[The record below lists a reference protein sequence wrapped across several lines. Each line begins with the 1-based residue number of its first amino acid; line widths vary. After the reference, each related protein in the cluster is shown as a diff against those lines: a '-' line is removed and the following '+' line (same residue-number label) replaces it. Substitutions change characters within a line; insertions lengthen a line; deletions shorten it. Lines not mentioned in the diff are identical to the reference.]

1 MKVKRKGERREG
13 RITGQACGKEGVGW
27 LGDIWRHWSNL
38 QYKDWPQGGA
48 ETGLSGALLL
58 TVGGVFYH
66 GGWGGEEHI
75 SVQNNSPF
83 FLDSWVESDLLWQT
97 IYFSVLDWLFF
108 NQTVLN
114 KDIQSSQW
122 HSYILKIQ
130 LPDDSVPLTVCNVG
144 VVCEQNGVVGHH
156 WLTGGQNA
164 SCHIAYTVQNAV
176 IHQEVVHQQLYT
188 HRQTDIQIATGGP
201 NVAQQW
207 LHSSQETDT
216 LTPNSFTPLCGV
228 FE

>member
-1 MKVKRKGERREG
+1 MTGRHLKALEQSSIQGLTTGRCWNRAFRGSVTHCWWCLLPRGLRWRRAHLCSKQLT
-13 RITGQACGKEGVGW
+13 IFFGQLGW
-27 LGDIWRHWSNL
+27 IWPS
-38 QYKDWPQGGA
+38 
-48 ETGLSGALLL
+48 L
-58 TVGGVFYH
+58 TNH
-66 GGWGGEEHI
+66 L
-75 SVQNNSPF
+75 
-83 FLDSWVESDLLWQT
+83 FLCFRLT
-97 IYFSVLDWLFF
+97 FFF